1 MLHSNL
7 AQQSAGNTLIT
18 HGLGT
23 DLHPWL
29 VILLLVLRRGI
40 SIMGVTAT
48 ILAVAVMGASAG
60 DVLPEGLGTRSSA
73 QAHNQSL
80 QNPDWLEPR
89 GINIVDLVG
98 EVPEQYLRG
107 AIVSFAFGIVRY
119 ESGVRA
125 GNTVTVTTTAYPR
138 HAVVGNWD
146 GTLFGCLG
154 HLPYSDQMGSVS
166 PPSKI
171 RVFTPAGEDVTRQVD
186 YHDYI
191 PSGLSQPSLNPRQSE
206 SQGVYRYSML
216 GWRPPVLD
224 GDGALVLP
232 GNMGCQMIMS
242 NRNYKML
249 KVVFVL
255 QVERAIA
262 VSVLGSQQFEFPVY
276 TGPGNVGHFDALRNQ
291 LRSACVYPAPVTTAD
306 YSLNIPEGADFYFLN
321 FPPIPVDAYTGWP
334 ANPVENA
341 DRPSSGTYRVRTPAG
356 LSVDHVIATGLPLHG
371 HWVDVDVAPADRFLT
386 FSEVPGSF
394 EPLEYVVPAGVSYDA
409 CMLTGTCPP
418 EKLREICNTRTS
430 ARIVYLRV
438 ETVSYSARPIS
449 VRMSG
454 ANWQTGLSGA
464 VVGTGSVTA
473 PETSPGAASLPG
485 QISGSH
491 RIFLPIMRAWKPP
504 VLPPIDDALK
514 CDPRGG
520 VGVFTSDGR
529 MLDYFWCKS

>member
-1 MLHSNL
+1 MLRSNL
-7 AQQSAGNTLIT
+7 AQQSAGMTLMT
-18 HGLGT
+18 HGMGT
-23 DLHPWL
+23 VSHPWL
-29 VILLLVLRRGI
+29 VILLIVLRRGI
-40 SIMGVTAT
+40 SIMVVTAT
-48 ILAVAVMGASAG
+48 ILAVAVMVASAG
-60 DVLPEGLGTRSSA
+60 DVLPEGPGARSSA
-73 QAHNQSL
+73 QANNQSM

-146 GTLFGCLG
+146 GSLFGCLG
-154 HLPYSDQMGSVS
+154 HLPYSDELGSVS
-166 PPSKI
+166 PPSKV
-171 RVFTPAGEDVTRQVD
+171 RVFTPAGEDVTQQVD
-186 YHDYI
+186 FRDYI
-191 PSGLSQPSLNPRQSE
+191 PSGLNQPSLNPKQSE
-206 SQGVYRYSML
+206 SQGVYRYSLL
-216 GWRPPVLD
+216 GWRPTVFD

-242 NRNYKML
+242 HRNYKML

-255 QVERAIA
+255 QVERSVA

-276 TGPGNVGHFDALRNQ
+276 TGPGNVGHFDGLRNQ
-291 LRSACVYPAPVTTAD
+291 LRSACVYAASVAKAE
-306 YSLNIPEGADFYFLN
+306 YSLSIPDGADFYFLN

-438 ETVSYSARPIS
+438 ETVLYSARPIS
-449 VRMSG
+449 VRMPG
-454 ANWQTGLSGA
+454 VNWHPGLSS
-464 VVGTGSVTA
+464 VVAGTGSAIATEAV
-473 PETSPGAASLPG
+473 PGAARLSG
-485 QISGSH
+485 QIPGS
-491 RIFLPIMRAWKPP
+491 RRVFLPMISKAP

-520 VGVFTSDGR
+520 VGVFSEDGR